1 MKRVVRIGLM
11 AVAGLALAAGLVLA
25 TGVVLGQRKAMRNIA
40 VDVAPVAYRSDAASL
55 ARGQYLYESRGCME
69 CHGTDGRG
77 RVVIDDPGGVFV
89 RATNITAG
97 NPEIARYG
105 DLDWVRAIRHG
116 VAPSGRPLLIMPSE
130 DYNQLSDEDLG
141 AVIAYVRSLPPGNG
155 AEGDGRGEVRLP
167 LLVRALYGYGKIP
180 DAAEKI
186 DHGRPPSPPLA
197 PAPTAA
203 YGAYVANACIGCH
216 GANLAGGKIPGAP
229 PDWPP
234 AADLRPGAVMLRY
247 GTPERFIAMMRTGM
261 RPNGSPVSKVMP
273 FESLAKMSDTDL
285 TALYLH
291 LKALPVTQAS
301 R

>member
-1 MKRVVRIGLM
+1 MKRVFRIGLIS
-11 AVAGLALAAGLVLA
+11 VAGLALVAGLVLA
-25 TGVVLGQRKAMRNIA
+25 TGVVLGERKAGRKIT
-40 VDVAPVAYRSDAASL
+40 VDVTPVAYQADAASL
-55 ARGQYLYESRGCME
+55 ARGKYLYESRGCME
-69 CHGTDGRG
+69 CHGADGFG

-105 DLDWVRAIRHG
+105 DLDWIRAIRHG

-130 DYNQLSDEDLG
+130 DYNQLSNEDLG
-141 AVIAYVRSLPPGNG
+141 AVVAYVRSLPPGPG
-155 AEGDGRGEVRLP
+155 GGEAVRAEVRLP
-167 LLVRALYGYGKIP
+167 LLVRALYGFGRIP

-186 DHGRPPSPPLA
+186 DHGRPPSPALS

-216 GANLAGGKIPGAP
+216 GANLAGGRIPGAP

-273 FESLAKMSDTDL
+273 FESLSKMSDTDL

-291 LKALPVTQAS
+291 LKALPVTQAA